1 MRTRLRTVAKVAAVG
16 ALALLLTGCIKLNI
30 DLQLNTDDTVS
41 GSMIFAFDKQLLE
54 LTGQSADDVLG
65 SSAPLPTDQPG
76 VSSKPYD
83 DGKYV
88 GQEITFDSV
97 PLTEFSTGDTESL
110 NIVREGDTF
119 KVTGTLDLSGGTD
132 TGGLPTDQATQDLL
146 AGAEIQVSVTF
157 PGPVQDANGQI
168 DGNTVTWNPKVGES
182 LQIQATGSAIE
193 SSSGGSTTTILL
205 IVGGVVVV
213 LIIVLVVVMMSRKRK
228 GPEVAAGGEMA
239 AGAAPEVVPPAS
251 GTTEM
256 GAVPGS
262 PATPE
267 PPAPEPPS
275 GGSGLPPAPPSS

>member
-1 MRTRLRTVAKVAAVG
+1 MRTRLHTAAKVAAVG

-30 DLQLNTDDTVS
+30 DLQLNSDNTVS

-65 SSAPLPTDQPG
+65 SAAAVPTDQPG

-83 DGKYV
+83 DGKFV

-97 PLTEFSTGDTESL
+97 PLTEFSSGDTESL

-119 KVTGTLDLSGGTD
+119 KVSGTLDLSGGTD
-132 TGGLPTDQATQDLL
+132 TGGLGTDQATQDLL
-146 AGAEIQVSVTF
+146 AGAEIQVSITF

-168 DGNTVTWNPKVGES
+168 DGNMVTWNPKVGES

-205 IVGGVVVV
+205 IVGGIVVV

-239 AGAAPEVVPPAS
+239 AAAAPGVPPAVGTTETGAAP
-251 GTTEM
+251 
-256 GAVPGS
+256 GS
-262 PATPE
+262 SAAPE
-267 PPAPEPPS
+267 PPAAEPPS
-275 GGSGLPPAPPSS
+275 GGTGLPPAPPSS